1 MIDAAA
7 AADAMIWA
15 FPVYCLLVPAH
26 YKRFIE
32 LLLERH
38 VEASFQDKYAAIL
51 TTSIHY
57 FDHTAH
63 EYVRGI
69 CDDLGMKCVGGYSA
83 EIYDLLQ
90 EEEQGRFLLFAKALF
105 TSRKFKNRNGLR

>member
-1 MIDAAA
+1 
-7 AADAMIWA
+7 MIWA